1 MKTTNTDRPAHTLRL
16 IRLTPMQMHAYAQ
29 AMALRGK
36 SAMKGVA

>member
-1 MKTTNTDRPAHTLRL
+1 MKTNTATPARPLRL